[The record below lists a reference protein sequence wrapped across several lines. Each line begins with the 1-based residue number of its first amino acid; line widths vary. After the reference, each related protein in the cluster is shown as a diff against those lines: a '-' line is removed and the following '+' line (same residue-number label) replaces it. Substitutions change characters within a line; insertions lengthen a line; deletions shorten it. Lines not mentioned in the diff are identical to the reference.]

1 MDTTDLQLTE
11 YLQTLQVTLNSH
23 QEGCRIVMLEAGSDT
38 QVFDRFIERQFR
50 LRLQHYMLTSRARM
64 LETRLATRSRS
75 THFLLYRHEQ
85 LLAVLRAT
93 PAPFEWASLA
103 QQHVSPTVALSR
115 HVELSRLISY
125 APSEQPIAV
134 DSLMVAAAEWAIKQ
148 GYQGVTA
155 LCRASQLRLYQRFGL
170 MPVASNPLHIEQRA
184 RGDYWVLS
192 AEWRQI
198 LAALQQP
205 DSATVG
211 HRTPRPSAAHPQKY

>member
-1 MDTTDLQLTE
+1 MDTTDLQLTD

-23 QEGCRIVMLEAGSDT
+23 HEGCRIVMLEAGSDT
-38 QVFDRFIERQFR
+38 QVFDRFIDRQFR

-64 LETRLATRSRS
+64 LETQLATRSRS

-93 PAPFEWASLA
+93 PAPFEWTSLA
-103 QQHVSPTVALSR
+103 RQHVSPTVALSR
-115 HVELSRLISY
+115 HVELSRLISQV
-125 APSEQPIAV
+125 PSQQPIAV
-134 DSLMVAAAEWAIKQ
+134 NSLLAAAAEWAIKQ

-155 LCRASQLRLYQRFGL
+155 LCRSSQLRLYERFGL
-170 MPVASNPLHIEQRA
+170 MPVASNPLQIEQRA

-198 LAALQQP
+198 LAAVQQP
-205 DSATVG
+205 DHTRVG
-211 HRTPRPSAAHPQKY
+211 HGAQKPLASHLPRF

>member
-1 MDTTDLQLTE
+1 MDTTDLQLTD
-11 YLQTLQVTLNSH
+11 YLQALQVTLNSH

-85 LLAVLRAT
+85 LQAVLRAT

-115 HVELSRLISY
+115 HVEFSRLISL
-125 APSEQPIAV
+125 APSQQPIAV
-134 DSLMVAAAEWAIKQ
+134 NSLLAAAAEWAIKQ

-170 MPVASNPLHIEQRA
+170 MPVASNPLPIEQRA

-192 AEWRQI
+192 AEWRQV
-198 LAALQQP
+198 LAAVQQP
-205 DSATVG
+205 DPTAVG
-211 HRTPRPSAAHPQKY
+211 HWAQRPLANHPPRF

>member
-1 MDTTDLQLTE
+1 MDTTDLQLTD
-11 YLQTLQVTLNSH
+11 YLQALQVTLKSH
-23 QEGCRIVMLEAGSDT
+23 HEGCRIVMLEAGSDT
-38 QVFDRFIERQFR
+38 QEFDRFIDRQFR

-64 LETRLATRSRS
+64 LETRLTTRSRS

-115 HVELSRLISY
+115 HVEFSRLIAQS
-125 APSEQPIAV
+125 PNQLPIAV
-134 DSLMVAAAEWAIKQ
+134 NGLLAAAAEWAIKH

-155 LCRASQLRLYQRFGL
+155 LCRSPQLRLYQRFGL
-170 MPVASNPLHIEQRA
+170 MPIASNPLHIEQRA
-184 RGDYWVLS
+184 RGEYWALS

-198 LAALQQP
+198 LAAVQQP
-205 DSATVG
+205 DQVAAG
-211 HRTPRPSAAHPQKY
+211 HLVQKPLACHPQRF